1 MTDPTNKVVFPRT
14 AHQKPK
20 QALKPQIINYKII
33 IQLVGRGLGWRRFHR
48 NRLKKYK
55 ILLKAVKEDL
65 KDLQRIYRALACQIF
80 LTPADIRTYLR

>member
-55 ILLKAVKEDL
+55 ILLKAVKEDQKKFTENISSPCL
-65 KDLQRIYRALACQIF
+65 S
-80 LTPADIRTYLR
+80 DISDPS

>member
-33 IQLVGRGLGWRRFHR
+33 IQLVGRGLEWRRFHR
-48 NRLKKYK
+48 NRL
-55 ILLKAVKEDL
+55 
-65 KDLQRIYRALACQIF
+65 
-80 LTPADIRTYLR
+80 